1 MPCYLD
7 SAYVNIIN
15 DIYSLYL
22 LLFEA
27 SFHCSTPP
35 TPAVAKLYLTLGD
48 PKDCMDATGFP
59 VLHYLPE
66 FAENSCPLSQ

>member
-1 MPCYLD
+1 MTSIVY
-7 SAYVNIIN
+7 
-15 DIYSLYL
+15 IYFFLKH
-22 LLFEA
+22 LFTVP
-27 SFHCSTPP
+27 HPP